1 MKALIKVITGLLAV
15 AGVLYWVMTRLRPSR
30 LRMELK
36 EMDERAT
43 ELGEE
48 QEEEEAEETTKG
60 EVAYPDESEM
70 DETE

>member
-60 EVAYPDESEM
+60 EVAHPDESEM

>member
-15 AGVLYWVMTRLRPSR
+15 AGLLYWVMTRLKPSR

-48 QEEEEAEETTKG
+48 RDKDEEADGGNAASDDE
-60 EVAYPDESEM
+60 PDEANAE
-70 DETE
+70 